1 MMRPSRMAWVGAALA
16 IAAIGGIIAIG
27 ARGAGQRRDFGD
39 RFERVALG
47 AAWTLTTS
55 GDFSERAIDIVR
67 EPATANG
74 RLRFRAGT
82 LGTRDDSVK
91 FLGVRTTN
99 AIPVDRGVRV
109 TAELD
114 WNDQANGSYLSS
126 ELVVSPSGV
135 VGNPLEKPDWILVG
149 YVGVPPGRNARMV
162 VAASVGGRIRTLFDE
177 GWPDQNRSG
186 RRIGRQRVTLQL
198 LDGRIEV
205 MENSSRLFSSELRQA
220 TRQPVYVY
228 LQLASHSNYAAR
240 ELFFDEVR
248 VESL

>member
-1 MMRPSRMAWVGAALA
+1 MMPHSRMAWVGAAVA
-16 IAAIGGIIAIG
+16 IAAIGGTFAIR
-27 ARGAGQRRDFGD
+27 ARSARQPREFSD
-39 RFERVALG
+39 RFERGALG
-47 AAWTLTTS
+47 GAWTFTTS

-99 AIPVDRGVRV
+99 PIPMDRGVRV
-109 TAELD
+109 TVELD
-114 WNDQANGSYLSS
+114 WNAQANGSYLSS
-126 ELVVSPSGV
+126 ELIVSPSGV
-135 VGNPLEKPDWILVG
+135 TGNPLEKPDWIRVG

-162 VAASVGGRIRTLFDE
+162 VAASLGGRIRTVFDE
-177 GWPDQNRSG
+177 GWPDENRSG
-186 RRIGRQRVTLQL
+186 RPIGRQLVTLQV

-205 MENSSRLFSSELRQA
+205 VENGSPLFSGELKQA
-220 TRQPVYVY
+220 MKQPAYIY
-228 LQLASHSNYAAR
+228 LQMSSHSNYAAR